1 MAEGLRERK
10 KRQTRQ
16 YISDVAT
23 GMFMERGFEA
33 VTIAEIAEAA
43 EVSVNTVYNYFP
55 TKEDLFVDREEEIID
70 RPSRLVRERRAGQSA
85 AQALLEQLRRDIRE
99 RQPYVGLSEGYERFR
114 QVMVDSPTLM
124 ARLFTIQG
132 KTVSHL
138 GVTLREEAAAAPED
152 PTPSSSPTNWSA
164 FRTPFSGASCAL
176 SRRAVAWTRSP
187 RTPSG
192 KSTSWSR
199 SSAIRSSTMRRRT
212 HRDAPY

>member
-23 GMFMERGFEA
+23 GLFMERGFDA

-55 TKEDLFVDREEEIID
+55 TKEDLFVDREDEVVD
-70 RPSRLVRERRAGQSA
+70 RPSRLVRERAVGQSA
-85 AQALLEQLRRDIRE
+85 ARALLEQLRQDIRE

-132 KTVSHL
+132 KTVGHL

-152 PTPSSSPTNWSA
+152 PTPEFIAHQLVGLQNAVQCSII
-164 FRTPFSGASCAL
+164 RAL
-176 SRRAVAWTRSP
+176 AEGGGTDEVAEDALRAVDVMESLLSDTVLNYAAKN
-187 RTPSG
+187 TP
-192 KSTSWSR
+192 
-199 SSAIRSSTMRRRT
+199 
-212 HRDAPY
+212 

>member
-23 GMFMERGFEA
+23 GLFMERGFDA

-55 TKEDLFVDREEEIID
+55 TKEDLFVDREDEVVD
-70 RPSRLVRERRAGQSA
+70 RPSRLVRERAVGQSA
-85 AQALLEQLRRDIRE
+85 ARALLEQLRQDIRE

-124 ARLFTIQG
+124 ARLFTMQG
-132 KTVSHL
+132 KTVGHL
-138 GVTLREEAAAAPED
+138 GVTLREEAAAAPQD
-152 PTPSSSPTNWSA
+152 PTPEFIAHQLVGLQNAVQRSII
-164 FRTPFSGASCAL
+164 RAL
-176 SRRAVAWTRSP
+176 AEGGGTDEVAEDALRAVDVMESLLSDTVLNYAVKN
-187 RTPSG
+187 TP
-192 KSTSWSR
+192 
-199 SSAIRSSTMRRRT
+199 
-212 HRDAPY
+212 